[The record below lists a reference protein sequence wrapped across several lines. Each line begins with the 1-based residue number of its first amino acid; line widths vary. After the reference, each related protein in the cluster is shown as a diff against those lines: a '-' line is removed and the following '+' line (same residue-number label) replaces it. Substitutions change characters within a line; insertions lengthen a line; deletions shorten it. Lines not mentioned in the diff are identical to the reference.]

1 MGMKQTT
8 APYINFQG
16 RAREA
21 MEFYHGVFGGKL
33 SLYAA
38 DEAGTPREAQ
48 PGDQIMYA
56 RLDADGVLL
65 VGSDGHPK
73 YPPTVGDN
81 IAIVLSG
88 TDRSALSAAFDK
100 LAEGGQVKGPIRDAP
115 WGGAAGWLKDRFG
128 INWNIDIEKA

>member
-1 MGMKQTT
+1 MGMKQIT

-21 MEFYHGVFGGKL
+21 MEFYQGVFGGKL

-38 DEAGTPREAQ
+38 DDTGTPREARSGE
-48 PGDQIMYA
+48 PVMYA
-56 RLDADGVLL
+56 RLEAEGVVLL
-65 VGSDGHPK
+65 GSDGNPK
-73 YPPTVGDN
+73 YKPTPGDN
-81 IAIVLSG
+81 IAIVLMG
-88 TDRSALSAAFDK
+88 TDRSALTAAFDK

-115 WGGAAGWLKDRFG
+115 WGGAAGWLQDKFG